1 MVVANPTTPANLFHL
16 LRRQLH
22 RMFRKPLVIMSP
34 KSLLKA
40 PYCTSDLSEFT
51 TGHRV
56 MNIIP
61 EVSTNLL
68 PDDQVKR
75 LIFCSGKV
83 YYDIVKIREKND
95 VKDTAVVRVEQLA
108 PFPFVHALAEM
119 KKYPNAEI
127 TWVQEE
133 PRNQGAWSFVR
144 PRLHL
149 TKQEATGSKLVD
161 QPLYAGRA
169 PSAAP
174 ATGNKKVCY
183 AR

>member
-1 MVVANPTTPANLFHL
+1 
-16 LRRQLH
+16 
-22 RMFRKPLVIMSP
+22 MSP

-40 PYCTSDLSEFT
+40 PYCSSDLDQFL
-51 TGHRV
+51 TGQRV

-61 EVSTNLL
+61 EVSKDML
-68 PDDQVKR
+68 PDNQIKR

-83 YYDIVKIREKND
+83 YYDIVKIREKNGI
-95 VKDTAVVRVEQLA
+95 KDTAVVRVEQLA

-144 PRLHL
+144 PRLLL
-149 TKQEATGSKLVD
+149 TKQEATGNKLVS

-174 ATGNKKVCY
+174 ATGSKKVRVCG
-183 AR
+183 